1 MGTSI
6 EMIERHHGPLL
17 DGSGANM
24 ATRLAIFE
32 AATLRIARSADVAQL
47 VERRLPKPKV
57 AGSSPVVRFGE
68 RPGNPG
74 FPVSGAEPLRLRA
87 TVAGNRRT
95 VVLDVADIRGRRG
108 AAGRSEKV
116 LTRCHTVR

>member
-57 AGSSPVVRFGE
+57 AGSSPVVRLSKASIVELQAWLGH
-68 RPGNPG
+68 
-74 FPVSGAEPLRLRA
+74 
-87 TVAGNRRT
+87 
-95 VVLDVADIRGRRG
+95 
-108 AAGRSEKV
+108 AGRSAAARLRGV
-116 LTRCHTVR
+116 ARLGS